1 MYYFIIKIKKYLKII
16 IYYILKISEED
27 MVSQDEIAI
36 GIDLG
41 TTNSCVAVWINDKV
55 EIIPDFQTGSR
66 TIPSY
71 VSFTEEEKLVGDAA
85 KNQAAMNPKNTIY
98 DVKRLIG
105 RKFDDSIVQADNK
118 LWSFEVTGDK
128 NNKPV
133 VNVLYK
139 NVKEKFHPEEISAM
153 ILQRLKETA
162 ETYLGHPVKKAV
174 ITVPAYF
181 NDAQRQATK
190 DAGSI
195 AGLEVLRIIN
205 EPTAAAIAYGLDKT
219 DSKKEKNIL
228 IKDAGGGTDD
238 VSILTVDGGIFE
250 VKSTGGDTHLGGSD
264 IDNTIVDYLCDDI
277 KKRYKKDVREN
288 ARALKR
294 LNIAA
299 EKAKKTLSSS
309 TTTTVDVE
317 SLFDGIDYN
326 ATLTKAK
333 FEQLVSPIFEKM
345 LDPLPR
351 LLQDAKM
358 SKSDIDEIVLVGGTT
373 RIPKL
378 QEMISSYFN
387 GKTLNK
393 SLNPDE
399 AVAYGAAVQAAILTG
414 QGNDKTNELL
424 LLDVAPL
431 SLGIETAGG
440 VMTKIIERNTTIPTK
455 KSQTFSTYSDNQP
468 GVDIKIYEGE
478 RGFTKDNNMLG
489 NFHLD
494 GIPPAPRGVPQIEVS
509 FDIDANGI
517 MNISAADKST
527 GKSNKITI
535 TNDKGRLSKEQIE
548 EMLKKAEE
556 FKDEDNK
563 KRENIEAKNGI
574 ENYLYNL
581 KNTFTK
587 KEDSPKIFDEI
598 KEEVDPM
605 IEEGLKWLEDNS
617 KESTE
622 TYKNKQKELEE
633 KINPLMQKLYQQQT
647 PPEGMPAGGPPFG
660 GGPPPTGPF
669 ASTPMPEES
678 EKDIDQVD

>member
-1 MYYFIIKIKKYLKII
+1 MVNQ
-16 IYYILKISEED
+16 ED
-27 MVSQDEIAI
+27 IAI

-71 VSFTEEEKLVGDAA
+71 VSFTDEEKLVGDAA

-105 RKFDDSIVQADNK
+105 RKFDDSTVQSDNK
-118 LWSFEVTGDK
+118 LWSFEVTGDN
-128 NNKPV
+128 NNKPI
-133 VNVLYK
+133 VNVTYK
-139 NVKEKFHPEEISAM
+139 RDKKQYHPEEISAM

-190 DAGSI
+190 DAGAI

-264 IDNTIVDYLCDDI
+264 IDNAIVDYLCDDI

-299 EKAKKTLSSS
+299 EKAKKILSAS

-317 SLFDGIDYN
+317 SLFDGIDYS

-345 LDPLPR
+345 LEPLPR

-358 SKSDIDEIVLVGGTT
+358 AKSDIDEIVLVGGTT

-378 QEMISSYFN
+378 QEMISNYFN

-455 KSQTFSTYSDNQP
+455 KSQVFSTYSDNQP

-548 EMLKKAEE
+548 EMLKKAEQ
-556 FKDEDNK
+556 FKEEDNRL
-563 KRENIEAKNGI
+563 RENMEAKNGI

-587 KEDSPKIFDEI
+587 KEDSPPIFDEI
-598 KEEVDPM
+598 KTEVDPI
-605 IEEGLKWLEDNS
+605 IEEGLKWLEDNA

-622 TYKNKQKELEE
+622 TYTNKQKELET

-647 PPEGMPAGGPPFG
+647 PPDGAVPPGAFPG
-660 GGPPPTGPF
+660 GGPPTGAPGS
-669 ASTPMPEES
+669 AGSPPPPVPEED
-678 EKDIDQVD
+678 ETD